1 MVTFCLAYW
10 WSEIITIISFY
21 VLFGIVFKILFP
33 DPLHPMFE
41 LQLSRR
47 EDKCLAFL
55 RWTIER
61 LQVRKLKRQ
70 QETLKSMLHMYTY
83 RGVFLKVQDN
93 VIGKQKT
100 FTSVNLIVDSN
111 YWYDNLYQYRTTQTC
126 EYMCSKSSIMSHAR
140 NWRRKN
146 YKKRA
151 IKGFNTFF
159 VLQEVRSV
167 TLLTSINKQG
177 KTQAQ
182 PVLTWTHLF
191 PKLTGYWTVF

>member
-83 RGVFLKVQDN
+83 RGVFFKVQDN

-146 YKKRA
+146 DKKRA
-151 IKGFNTFF
+151 IKGFNTFLYYRKF
-159 VLQEVRSV
+159 VQ
-167 TLLTSINKQG
+167 LLC
-177 KTQAQ
+177 
-182 PVLTWTHLF
+182 
-191 PKLTGYWTVF
+191 